1 MAGEVKRNTR
11 TKKSASAE
19 KAYLN
24 DDGYPF
30 HCTSCGKGF
39 MRQKDNFNVS
49 PSPYYARNNGYL
61 PICKRCLE
69 KSFDY
74 YTDDVFNGDQDK
86 AMDFLCATINTCFDE
101 TAWTNAKR
109 VHQTKVVSA
118 LIFKTE
124 SCADERCVIC
134 RYYFVAKS

>member
-39 MRQKDNFNVS
+39 MRQKIIS
-49 PSPYYARNNGYL
+49 M
-61 PICKRCLE
+61 CLHLRIMQE
-69 KSFDY
+69 I
-74 YTDDVFNGDQDK
+74 
-86 AMDFLCATINTCFDE
+86 M
-101 TAWTNAKR
+101 
-109 VHQTKVVSA
+109 
-118 LIFKTE
+118 
-124 SCADERCVIC
+124 VIC
-134 RYYFVAKS
+134 LFVSVA